1 MGRSTTTGT
10 TCRSGSW
17 RRVAATGKAWSR
29 CCAPAL
35 VSGQMKPGRLYS
47 APTLAGQLGVSA
59 TPVREAMSELA
70 AQGMVEV
77 VRNRGFRVRE
87 LSDVE
92 LDEITQLRQLIEVPT
107 TAALARSCDPGA
119 IDAIRPLAASIETA
133 ARRGD
138 LIGYIEADR
147 RFHLALLA
155 LAGNRQLVDVVDR
168 LRAKARLYGIR
179 ELAER
184 GLLIRSAAGARVD
197 PRPSR
202 RPRRRG
208 HRAVDAPSPRPRAR
222 RVGGAGR
229 SRRLSNA
236 GEAAEHRRGDGRRP
250 RLRRHRVLQLRR
262 HAHAGDR
269 LPGR

>member
-1 MGRSTTTGT
+1 MTPRAGLLNADGTLDDDGDDLSLGILATRRSYREGVVEVL
-10 TCRSGSW
+10 R
-17 RRVAATGKAWSR
+17 A
-29 CCAPAL
+29 AL

-107 TAALARSCDPGA
+107 TAALARSCDPDA

-184 GLLIRSAAGARVD
+184 GLLIRSAQEHAAILDHLVAHDVEGTERLMRRHLGHVRGAW
-197 PRPSR
+197 
-202 RPRRRG
+202 
-208 HRAVDAPSPRPRAR
+208 
-222 RVGGAGR
+222 AGR
-229 SRRLSNA
+229 A
-236 GEAAEHRRGDGRRP
+236 EADG
-250 RLRRHRVLQLRR
+250 
-262 HAHAGDR
+262 
-269 LPGR
+269 

>member
-1 MGRSTTTGT
+1 MTPRAGVLNAEGTLDDDGEDLSLGLLATRRSYREGVVEVL
-10 TCRSGSW
+10 R
-17 RRVAATGKAWSR
+17 A
-29 CCAPAL
+29 AL

-77 VRNRGFRVRE
+77 VRNRGVRE

-119 IDAIRPLAASIETA
+119 IDAIRPLAASIEAA

-179 ELAER
+179 ALAER
-184 GLLIRSAAGARVD
+184 GLLIRSAQEHAAILDHLVAHDVEGTERLMRRHLGHVRGAW
-197 PRPSR
+197 
-202 RPRRRG
+202 
-208 HRAVDAPSPRPRAR
+208 
-222 RVGGAGR
+222 AGR
-229 SRRLSNA
+229 A
-236 GEAAEHRRGDGRRP
+236 EADG
-250 RLRRHRVLQLRR
+250 
-262 HAHAGDR
+262 
-269 LPGR
+269 